1 MSAQL
6 STGRRYGEMLLGI
19 AATTL
24 MVWKF
29 GRMEAAW
36 SWIGWVALV
45 PWLAVLDRARTV
57 RQALLVG
64 LLQSVFY
71 AVAITGWFAGALRD
85 YAQSSAGWAYWLVLL
100 LFAPIMQPQFLT
112 GAVARHLAARWA
124 PAGAFLRVGLTGALV
139 YVGTEWAWPKLFV
152 DTMGH
157 GFHGSAWWRQGADVA
172 GAHGL
177 TVVLLLVNECVLA
190 VVKAFAAG
198 GWKWPGL
205 RPVRAAVAVAV
216 GLVAALT
223 VYGALRY
230 EQVTA
235 RMGKGEGLKVGVVQ
249 ASITNYGRLAQE
261 MGTFD
266 ALQMILNT
274 HYELSD
280 GLMKDTKPD
289 LIVWPETVYPTTFG
303 SPKSE
308 DGAQFDQQLSAFVGE
323 RQMPLI
329 FGAYDLEGDREFNAA
344 MFLGPQGEAEERRLG
359 LAVYRKTKLFP
370 LTEYVPEAMDTPWVR
385 GLLPW
390 LGTWK
395 RGPGP
400 QTLPFPLRE
409 GRVLKVAPL
418 ICYEDVYPGYVAEAA
433 RQGAELIVTISNDS
447 WFGATAGPRL
457 HASLAA
463 FRSIET
469 RLPQVRATN
478 SGISAFISPTG
489 EILNEVPTG
498 QRAGVLMAVPQT
510 EPVGTLMVAWGD
522 WFGPTALVLGV
533 VLLLAQALLAWRKQ
547 PTGKPV

>member
-1 MSAQL
+1 MSERV
-6 STGRRYGEMLLGI
+6 STGRRYGEVLLGI

-24 MVWKF
+24 MVWLF

-45 PWLAVLDRARTV
+45 PWLAVLERARTA
-57 RQALLVG
+57 RQALVVG
-64 LLQSVFY
+64 WLQSLFY
-71 AVAITGWFAGALRD
+71 TVVITGWFAGALRD

-100 LFAPIMQPQFLT
+100 LFAPILQPQFLT
-112 GAVARHLAARWA
+112 AAVARHLAARWA

-139 YVGTEWAWPKLFV
+139 YAGTEWVWPKLFV

-177 TVVLLLVNECVLA
+177 TVVLILVNECVLA
-190 VVKAFAAG
+190 VVKAFAAR

-205 RPVRAAVAVAV
+205 GAVRTAAAVAA

-235 RMGKGEGLKVGVVQ
+235 RMGKGEGLRVGVVQ

-280 GLMKDTKPD
+280 GLMKDTRPD

-308 DGAQFDQQLSAFVGE
+308 DGAAFDQQLSTFVGE

-344 MFLGPQGEAEERRLG
+344 MFLGPAGEAEDRRLE

-370 LTEYVPEAMDTPWVR
+370 LTEYVPETMDTPWVR

-400 QTLPFPLRE
+400 QTLPFALRG

-418 ICYEDVYPGYVAEAA
+418 ICYEDVYPGYVAEAV

-457 HASLAA
+457 HVSLAA

-489 EILNEVPTG
+489 EILNEVQTG
-498 QRAGVLMAVPQT
+498 QKAGVLMAVPQT

-522 WFGPTALVLGV
+522 WFGPTALILGV
-533 VLLLAQALLAWRKQ
+533 VLLLAQALLSRRKQ
-547 PTGKPV
+547 PAKS